1 MTRERVRPE
10 SKQVVLVSGAR
21 PNLMKIAPVARAL
34 RRNSLFAVRLLHTGQ
49 HYDDEMAHRF
59 FRDLGLER
67 PDTDLGVGS
76 LSHAR
81 QTAAIMER
89 FDEHLDRE
97 RADLVIV
104 VGDVNSTI
112 ACALTAVKRGILVA
126 HVEAGL
132 RSFDRSM
139 PEEINRILTDA
150 IAHFLFTTERSAGEN
165 LRREGIPV
173 ERVFFV
179 GNVMVDT
186 LLAHRDRA
194 LAEPRVSTRPPGS
207 YALAT
212 LHRPSNVD
220 REEDLRQAVDI
231 LLEAA
236 LRVPVVFPVH
246 PRTRE
251 RLERF
256 GLVRSLAAPGGID
269 LLPPQGYLAFL
280 RLMAE
285 ARVVLTDSGGIQE
298 ETTALGIPCI
308 TLRTTTERPIT
319 VEEGTNVVCARDREK
334 IVAALEEAVAG
345 RGKAGRVPEKWDGK
359 AAGRIAAVLDEKL
372 SG

>member
-1 MTRERVRPE
+1 MTQEPVRSE

-34 RRNSLFAVRLLHTGQ
+34 RKNPRFAVRLLHTGQ

-97 RADLVIV
+97 GADLVVV

-132 RSFDRSM
+132 RSFDRAM

-165 LRREGIPV
+165 LRREGIPE

-186 LLAHRDRA
+186 LLAHRERA
-194 LAEPRVSTRPPGS
+194 LAEPRASTRPPRG

-212 LHRPSNVD
+212 FHRPSNVD
-220 REEDLRQAVDI
+220 RAEDLRRLVDI
-231 LLEAA
+231 LLDAS
-236 LRVPVVFPVH
+236 LCIPIVFPVH

-256 GLVRSLAAPGGID
+256 DLLRPLAACGAID

-285 ARVVLTDSGGIQE
+285 ARAVLTDSGGIQE
-298 ETTALGIPCI
+298 ETTALGIPCL

-319 VEEGTNVVCARDREK
+319 VEEGTNVVCGQDREK
-334 IVAALEEAVAG
+334 ILAALDEALAG
-345 RGKAGRVPEKWDGK
+345 RGKAGRVPERWDGC
-359 AAGRIAAVLDEKL
+359 AAERIAAVLDQKL